1 MRAVDKARLVKS
13 SGAVSAK
20 IIAAILGMLREVFG
34 ESAIFRW
41 TVRGVG

>member
-1 MRAVDKARLVKS
+1 MRAVDKARLVQNL
-13 SGAVSAK
+13 GAVSAK
-20 IIAAILGMLREVFG
+20 VLASTLSMLREVFG